1 MNNIRLLTTIG
12 FLIVGTLGLGAPTA
26 FAVSLYDSY
35 ARDNVGK
42 TTYNTD
48 SRRYE
53 ISNIKSDRLTVG
65 VLFHNQDKQPTFRS
79 FHTCNT
85 GPGTNCQGDLPK
97 GVTGTL
103 CMATGLG
110 SGTDPNN
117 YEYGQ
122 PVCFST
128 GS

>member
-1 MNNIRLLTTIG
+1 MNNIRRLTAIG
-12 FLIVGTLGLGAPTA
+12 FLIIGTLGLGAPMA
-26 FAVSLYDSY
+26 FAVSVYSSY
-35 ARDNVGK
+35 TRDKVGI

-48 SRRYE
+48 TRHYE
-53 ISNIKSDRLTVG
+53 IFNIKSDRLTVG
-65 VLFHNQDKQPTFRS
+65 VRFYNQDKQPIFRT
-79 FHTCNT
+79 FHTCDT
-85 GPGTNCQGDLPK
+85 GPGTNCPGDLPK

-117 YEYGQ
+117 YEYGR
-122 PVCFST
+122 PVCFSS